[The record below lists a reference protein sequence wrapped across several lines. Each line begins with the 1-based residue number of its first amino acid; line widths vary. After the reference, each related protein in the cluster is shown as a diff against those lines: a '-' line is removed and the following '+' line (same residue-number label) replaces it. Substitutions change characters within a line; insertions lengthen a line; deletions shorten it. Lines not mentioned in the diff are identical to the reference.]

1 MILDLKQQGQI
12 SEPFFP
18 QRDMEQLNDPYLV
31 FGLIDL
37 RLETG
42 ADVLLDPAVS
52 LVPRLVALGD
62 C

>member
-12 SEPFFP
+12 SEPSFP

-37 RLETG
+37 RPETG

>member
-1 MILDLKQQGQI
+1 
-12 SEPFFP
+12 
-18 QRDMEQLNDPYLV
+18 MEQLNDPYLV